1 MFVTVDGEDL
11 PRKVFRWAQNGIK
24 CEGRERKIRK
34 IIKTSNINE
43 FKRNFPHGNY
53 ELIFSKFQIIHF

>member
-11 PRKVFRWAQNGIK
+11 PRKVFRWAQNG
-24 CEGRERKIRK
+24 RERKIRK

-43 FKRNFPHGNY
+43 LKRNFPHGNY
-53 ELIFSKFQIIHF
+53 ELIFSKLQIIHF